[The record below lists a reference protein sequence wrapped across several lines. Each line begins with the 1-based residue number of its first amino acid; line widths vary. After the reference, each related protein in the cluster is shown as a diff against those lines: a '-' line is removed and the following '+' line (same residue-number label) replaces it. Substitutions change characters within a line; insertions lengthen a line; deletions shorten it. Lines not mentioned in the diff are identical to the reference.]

1 MAIHLIQIGMNLF
14 SSEDMKPIYMM
25 GWMVRRADQESF
37 KAIKSACCTP
47 VRAPI
52 PQVEYRCPEVRTDTR
67 FEMVDIPGGRGLVGT
82 SEPILHEDEE
92 APVRPT
98 KIKPFKISPT
108 TVTNRE
114 FSAFIDATGYQTEAE
129 RYGWSFVF
137 WSEVP
142 KSRGRTEA
150 VPRGEWWRKV
160 KHARWDCVN
169 GASSPLNDHPV
180 VHVSWNDAWAYTKW
194 VGGRLPSEAEWEHA
208 ARGGSGDIR
217 FPWGDREPDDAS
229 FFPCN
234 IWQGKFPERNDAR
247 DGYVTTAPAQSY
259 EPNGYGLYNMV
270 GNVWEWTA
278 DPFRLKSLK
287 ATSRKRATEM
297 RGFKLLKGGSF
308 LCHRS
313 YCYRYRITARTGNSR
328 ESTTSHQGF
337 RVVWDS

>member
-1 MAIHLIQIGMNLF
+1 
-14 SSEDMKPIYMM
+14 
-25 GWMVRRADQESF
+25 
-37 KAIKSACCTP
+37 
-47 VRAPI
+47 
-52 PQVEYRCPEVRTDTR
+52 
-67 FEMVDIPGGRGLVGT
+67 LVGT

-108 TVTNRE
+108 TVTNGE

-160 KHARWDCVN
+160 KHARWDSVN
-169 GASSPLNDHPV
+169 GASPPLNDHPV
-180 VHVSWNDAWAYTKW
+180 VHVSWNDAWAYAKW

-270 GNVWEWTA
+270 GNGWE
-278 DPFRLKSLK
+278 
-287 ATSRKRATEM
+287 
-297 RGFKLLKGGSF
+297 
-308 LCHRS
+308 
-313 YCYRYRITARTGNSR
+313 
-328 ESTTSHQGF
+328 
-337 RVVWDS
+337 

>member
-25 GWMVRRADQESF
+25 GWMVRRVDQESF

-92 APVRPT
+92 APVRPI

-180 VHVSWNDAWAYTKW
+180 VHVSWNDAWDYTKW
-194 VGGRLPSEAEWEHA
+194 MAGR
-208 ARGGSGDIR
+208 
-217 FPWGDREPDDAS
+217 
-229 FFPCN
+229 
-234 IWQGKFPERNDAR
+234 
-247 DGYVTTAPAQSY
+247 VT
-259 EPNGYGLYNMV
+259 
-270 GNVWEWTA
+270 
-278 DPFRLKSLK
+278 
-287 ATSRKRATEM
+287 
-297 RGFKLLKGGSF
+297 
-308 LCHRS
+308 
-313 YCYRYRITARTGNSR
+313 
-328 ESTTSHQGF
+328 
-337 RVVWDS
+337 